1 MRSTRREF
9 MTRAIGGSI
18 LLAGCRPAGSPSG
31 ADDSGGAQFRIGLVY
46 FAPEEGADSCIAG
59 LYEGLAEQGFERGR
73 NLEVMSAHAQGE
85 IANIPLLLQNYDSQ
99 SLDLIVTLT
108 TPCLTAAS
116 GIVRRTP
123 VVFTYVYD
131 PIAAGAGTSRQD
143 HLPHITGVG
152 SFPPVE
158 ETIDLIQTLV
168 PGLTAVGTVYN
179 SSEANSV
186 KVVSVARE
194 IFERRGIMLE
204 EVTVTSTN
212 EIFQA
217 AQVVSYRDVQAL
229 WVTGDNT
236 ALQGFDAV
244 VRASRDAKIPLI
256 INDPEF
262 TPRGAVAS
270 VGLGWREAGH
280 AAGILAARV
289 LRGED
294 PRDLPF
300 EEVAIKKIVL
310 NEDAARELGI
320 TFPAEVLA
328 AADG

>member
-1 MRSTRREF
+1 MQATRRDF
-9 MTRAIGGSI
+9 IKQVLGGSV
-18 LLAGCRPAGSPSG
+18 LLAGCQPGGSPGGAGSSDG
-31 ADDSGGAQFRIGLVY
+31 SRLRIGLVY

-59 LYEGLAEQGFERGR
+59 LYEGLAEQGFERGT
-73 NLEVMSAHAQGE
+73 NLEVLSAHAQGE

-99 SLDLIVTLT
+99 NLDLIVTLT

-131 PIAAGAGTSRQD
+131 PIAAGAGTSRD
-143 HLPHITGVG
+143 EHLPHITGVG

-158 ETIDLIQTLV
+158 DTIDLIQAIV
-168 PGLTAVGTVYN
+168 PGLTGVGTVYN

-186 KVVSVARE
+186 KVVSVARD
-194 IFERRGIMLE
+194 IFVRRGIRLE
-204 EVTVTSTN
+204 EVTATSTS
-212 EIFQA
+212 EVFQA

-229 WVTGDNT
+229 WLTGDNT
-236 ALQGFDAV
+236 ALQSFDAI
-244 VRASRDAKIPLI
+244 VRASRDARIPLV

-270 VGLGWREAGH
+270 VGLGWHEAGR
-280 AAGILAARV
+280 AGGVLAARV

-294 PRDLPF
+294 PEQIPF
-300 EEVAIKKIVL
+300 QEVAVKKIVL
-310 NEDAARELGI
+310 NNEAARELGI
-320 TFPAEVLA
+320 RFPANVIAEA
-328 AADG
+328 NA